1 MKKRD
6 FKFSEKYAV
15 WQNHQ
20 KRCWRCREPLRL
32 IETSVDHFVPEKLI
46 GDQRLNEIIAHYS
59 LRQDFNIDDFENW
72 LPCHRHC
79 NEEKGS
85 TFTLLPAH
93 DAIFRQLQTKKL
105 AAKKTHLRI
114 MEDVNK
120 DKLFA
125 KITSALEANKIQL
138 GDLQSL
144 IADLSNG
151 AFLPDQ
157 MAMPAMIHMDSGYWL
172 HEDDIIAQG
181 QCECGESHCVGS
193 NSTVYCY
200 FHASLPPWVV
210 KTHLYW
216 KCYDEMVSCPRCK
229 NSHKRG
235 HVGKDGVCSKSYTN
249 QSLQVD
255 D

>member
-1 MKKRD
+1 MAKHI

-15 WQNHQ
+15 WLHHQ

-46 GDQRLNEIIAHYS
+46 GDERLKEIIEHYQ
-59 LRQDFNIDDFENW
+59 LPPDFNIDNFENW

-85 TFTLLPAH
+85 TFNLLPAH

-114 MEDVNK
+114 KEDVNK

-125 KITSALEANKIQL
+125 KITSALEASEIQL

-151 AFLPDQ
+151 SFLPDET
-157 MAMPAMIHMDSGYWL
+157 AMPAMIHLDSGYWL
-172 HEDDIIAQG
+172 HEDDIVAQG
-181 QCECGESHCVGS
+181 PCECGKPHCVGA

-200 FHASLPPWVV
+200 FSASLHSWVV
-210 KTHLYW
+210 KTHLFW

-229 NSHKRG
+229 QTHKRG
-235 HVGKDGVCSKSYTN
+235 HIGKDAVCSNPYKN
-249 QSLQVD
+249 QLMQVD